1 MGINKHKFPYRALFG
16 SKQLSALKKVF
27 YRSWKN
33 QQDFG
38 YNGYFEKIYTR
49 KFIKLLGKKGY
60 ADAVNS
66 GTSALYA
73 ILKSLK
79 KKQKKKIAYI
89 SPVTNPGSI
98 TPLAILGYTLQ
109 PIDSDNNSFNI
120 CLNELENKSHSRTLP

>member
-79 KKQKKKIAYI
+79 KKQKKKNCLHIAG
-89 SPVTNPGSI
+89 N
-98 TPLAILGYTLQ
+98 
-109 PIDSDNNSFNI
+109 
-120 CLNELENKSHSRTLP
+120 